1 VLPKSLFG
9 LGNSSSFVIVS
20 LLCGVGGSL
29 LWMAEHATVVIVAHE
44 VLEEIEELEGDG
56 Q

>member
-1 VLPKSLFG
+1 M
-9 LGNSSSFVIVS
+9 S
-20 LLCGVGGSL
+20 LLCGLASL
-29 LWMAEHATVVIVAHE
+29 LWMAEHAIVGNAAHE